1 MNFCRLGLILLCLM
15 ATCGCGPRPF
25 ACGTR
30 PLEKS
35 FWVWNRPHPLTVP
48 EADAL
53 RRGGVRCLYWQAG
66 ELVAAPGGGLTLN
79 RTAPPSTLLAS
90 PAGPG
95 IVPTVRVAT
104 GVRSPEAFTGEALGR
119 VLRPLVDASPDRAV
133 QLDFDCPDRLLSIY
147 AARLRTARQ
156 VAGIRHL
163 TITAL
168 ANWCDAPGRDAL
180 WLAVDE
186 VFPMLYD
193 TQPDAAPTVPGE
205 CHPVPPLDLARLRVW
220 LAGWRRCPVPWH
232 AGLPAFA
239 RVTLYD
245 AAARPLGHLRT
256 WEWDDVVYGPLL
268 AGVDRFS
275 VPGTHVLQARR
286 ATRLADSRVEAGGFV
301 VVRQPTES
309 DLSSA
314 IRAADA
320 AGAQGVAFFRLPD
333 TGSANG
339 PSLAHT
345 LALAA
350 GQTTAPRPTLRWDA
364 STGSGRLIL
373 VNDSDADLPPRL
385 DGPDAA
391 ARGYRLEV
399 RSPGAFAWREAL
411 PGEFHSLAA
420 TTAEGGARVAIPLAT
435 RLTFCFHGLPA
446 HASLATGLVQL
457 APAADPAALRY
468 RLSDFASPVD
478 ASSWQPLR

>member
-1 MNFCRLGLILLCLM
+1 M
-15 ATCGCGPRPF
+15 
-25 ACGTR
+25 
-30 PLEKS
+30 EKS
-35 FWVWNRPHPLTVP
+35 FWVWNRSEPLTGP
-48 EADAL
+48 ETDAL

-66 ELVAAPGGGLTLN
+66 ELVAAPGGDLTLN
-79 RTAPPSTLLAS
+79 RVSPPATLLAL
-90 PAGPG
+90 PEGLR
-95 IVPTVRVAT
+95 IVPTIRVAT

-119 VLRPLVDASPDRAV
+119 ALRPVVDASPDRAV
-133 QLDFDCPDRLLSIY
+133 QLDFDCPDRLLPIY
-147 AARLRTARQ
+147 AARLREARQ
-156 VAGIRHL
+156 TAGIRHL

-168 ANWCDAPGRDAL
+168 ASWCDAPGRQAL
-180 WLAVDE
+180 WSAVDE

-193 TQPDAAPTVPGE
+193 TEPDAAPAVPGE
-205 CHPVPPLDLARLRVW
+205 CRPIPPLDLARLRTW

-232 AGLPAFA
+232 AGLPTFA

-256 WEWDDVVYGPLL
+256 WEWDDVVYHPLL
-268 AGVDRFS
+268 AGLDRFS
-275 VPGTHVLQARR
+275 TPGTNVLQARR

-301 VVRQPTES
+301 AVRRPTEG

-333 TGSANG
+333 QGSADG
-339 PSLAHT
+339 PSLAQI
-345 LALAA
+345 LALAV
-350 GQTTAPRPTLRWDA
+350 GQAPVPRLTLRWDA
-364 STGSGRLIL
+364 ATGSGRLVL

-399 RSPGAFAWREAL
+399 RAPGAFAWREAL

-420 TTAEGGARVAIPLAT
+420 TTAEGARTWRFRWPRV
-435 RLTFCFHGLPA
+435 
-446 HASLATGLVQL
+446 
-457 APAADPAALRY
+457 
-468 RLSDFASPVD
+468 
-478 ASSWQPLR
+478 